1 MPPEALLDPN
11 SVSGCGQVEEA
22 FGKYDV
28 DGSGGIELGEFGVMW
43 EQMQLADYLGKV
55 PQAPAQSAAAGS
67 AAGGAADAV
76 TAPREEAQYAD
87 TSAVTATA
95 DTVPAVP
102 EVPEAP
108 EVPEV
113 PGVPAVGG
121 GEMDEAEAAFHRFNA
136 NGDGMLDMDEVLA
149 A

>member
-1 MPPEALLDPN
+1 MTLN
-11 SVSGCGQVEEA
+11 WSHGCGQVEEA

-55 PQAPAQSAAAGS
+55 PQAPAQSAAVGS
-67 AAGGAADAV
+67 AAGGAAEAV
-76 TAPREEAQYAD
+76 TVPREEAQYAD
-87 TSAVTATA
+87 ASAVTATT
-95 DTVPAVP
+95 DT
-102 EVPEAP
+102 VPEAP
-108 EVPEV
+108 EVPVVPEV
-113 PGVPAVGG
+113 PAAPGG

-136 NGDGMLDMDEVLA
+136 NGDGMLDMEEVHA